1 MTKREARRAADN
13 NVEDVIS
20 TIEAYDCGSIRALA
34 QDPPQ
39 NFLDARRRTA
49 KADLLC
55 FTI

>member
-1 MTKREARRAADN
+1 MTERMARRAADN
-13 NVEDVIS
+13 NVADVVN
-20 TIEAYDCGSIRALA
+20 TIEAYSCGPIRALA

-39 NFLDARRRTA
+39 NALDARRRTA